1 MSMPVPKPAPTLIPM
16 QWSENACNAFI
27 LPSLLMP
34 TRGPKCKLG
43 YHVVFN
49 LILWNFDTGIQW
61 KCVPMPKDLHR
72 KLAIHDTTIYKVVAT
87 WAADGS
93 LWPACITSVRPLA
106 AEKHRN
112 LRVLHG
118 DRTKTGA
125 FGDSYA
131 SRRRRR
137 CRSNTRS
144 NVPLYLAQRSA
155 NISLLLALYH
165 QAPERLRRA

>member
-16 QWSENACNAFI
+16 QWSENACDAFI
-27 LPSLLMP
+27 LPPLLMP

-61 KCVPMPKDLHR
+61 KCVSMPKDLHR

-118 DRTKTGA
+118 DRTKTVAKTGA
-125 FGDSYA
+125 MALAIRGTNIG
-131 SRRRRR
+131 RRRKSL
-137 CRSNTRS
+137 RSWITSRWCEIK
-144 NVPLYLAQRSA
+144 YQ
-155 NISLLLALYH
+155 
-165 QAPERLRRA
+165 